1 MAVRVSELRG
11 SECRP
16 VIGHIEVASPRWDKI
31 TSPETELTSRWC
43 SNSITFVEP
52 MSEAKQMTAAQADGA
67 ASHTMMVFLH
77 RRVSWPQTCIEQVLF
92 DVE

>member
-1 MAVRVSELRG
+1 
-11 SECRP
+11 
-16 VIGHIEVASPRWDKI
+16 
-31 TSPETELTSRWC
+31 
-43 SNSITFVEP
+43 